1 MEFMPSRFFLGLRVA
16 NSVKGITLNTKL
28 RSESESEEEMYSMYS
43 MLPISVGIVP
53 RIWKG
58 AGRCGNVDASGRS
71 GTVYTNNIETLGT
84 TLVNNQAEP
93 SLSLWLGL
101 RLAVWAFWEA
111 WIASLVIL
119 EAWLAV
125 GLVACSFCSKKIAVV
140 CTID

>member
-1 MEFMPSRFFLGLRVA
+1 
-16 NSVKGITLNTKL
+16 
-28 RSESESEEEMYSMYS
+28 
-43 MLPISVGIVP
+43 MLPLVCLSSVH
-53 RIWKG
+53 RLL
-58 AGRCGNVDASGRS
+58 DEEYFSYLS
-71 GTVYTNNIETLGT
+71 S